1 MKKSAQIAIL
11 LLGGSATRFGGD
23 TPKQLLPVNGKAL
36 FCYPLNVLDSSPE
49 IDEIVLVVRKDLEE
63 RVKREVRNDPSSKPL
78 HYVYSGSSRS
88 ESVEH
93 AVSFLKEGGFEDDSI
108 ILIQDADRPHLD
120 ERMIQE
126 GIAKAKRVGA
136 SVTAI
141 PCSDSVFVSLDKD
154 SVSSYQPRE
163 TTFLAQT
170 PQTFRLSLL
179 KKLTFAEISTDEA
192 SQVRALGKEVAI
204 VKGSP
209 NNYKI
214 NYPEDLERFK
224 KEVEK

>member
-36 FCYPLNVLDSSPE
+36 FCYALSALDSSPE
-49 IDEIVLVVRKDLEE
+49 IDEIVLVIRKDLEG
-63 RVKREVRNDPSSKPL
+63 RVKEEVRYASCSKPL
-78 HYVYSGSSRS
+78 HYVYSGASRS
-88 ESVEH
+88 KSVEH
-93 AVSFLKEGGFEDDSI
+93 AVSFLKEEGFEDDSI

-120 ERMIQE
+120 EKMIEE
-126 GIAKAKRVGA
+126 GIAKAKRIGA
-136 SVTAI
+136 SVTAV
-141 PCSDSVFVSLDKD
+141 PCSDSVFVSLDKE

-170 PQTFRLSLL
+170 PQTFRFSLL

-192 SQVRALGKEVAI
+192 SQVRALGEEVTI
-204 VKGSP
+204 VRGNP